1 MSRTEDGHS
10 NRYLTTST
18 KITVAFVTLGVL
30 LWYGSMSV
38 TDNRAIQFATLLG
51 VGVIAPTVINELR
64 R

>member
-1 MSRTEDGHS
+1 MSRTENGHS
-10 NRYLTTST
+10 DRYVTTST
-18 KITVAFVTLGVL
+18 KITIVFVALGVL

-38 TDNRAIQFATLLG
+38 TDNQAIQFATLLG